1 MEPGKAVATGRLQN
15 IRRVLA
21 RGIVLFGYDT
31 GIACWCGLAAV
42 LPLALRPARREWL
55 AISSKTNT
63 ISSNVVSVL
72 QAGAFF
78 GAHLRH
84 IGHRAQTHPS
94 ALHTHPRHSPPRST
108 GFALIYAGCVV
119 GGIVGSVARVP
130 VGVQSQE
137 DNGLF
142 QITVCFSLFLRVA
155 FLFLY
160 PSFLSPSVLFPSFLH
175 LSSLTESY
183 SIRAY
188 LNAKLAGPKAVGQI
202 PFGFQLVMLLG
213 LFTVKP

>member
-1 MEPGKAVATGRLQN
+1 MKEDKMEPGKAVRHWQAAEHS
-15 IRRVLA
+15 RVLA
-21 RGIVLFGYDT
+21 RPYRPRPT
-31 GIACWCGLAAV
+31 PS
-42 LPLALRPARREWL
+42 LPTSSP
-55 AISSKTNT
+55 SSKPAPSSAP
-63 ISSNVVSVL
+63 IS
-72 QAGAFF
+72 AI
-78 GAHLRH
+78 

-142 QITVCFSLFLRVA
+142 QITVVVVDDWVFL
-155 FLFLY
+155 L
-160 PSFLSPSVLFPSFLH
+160 
-175 LSSLTESY
+175 
-183 SIRAY
+183 I
-188 LNAKLAGPKAVGQI
+188 AVGQI